1 MVFVKPPERK
11 HFKRKAPCHY
21 LGTSYTFFRAERMRA
36 SQGHESM
43 ATETTTAPT
52 FTDQMD
58 PATDKRLFLLDAYAL
73 IYRAYFSFIRA
84 PRVNSKG
91 FNTSAAFGFT
101 LTLLDLIKREKPTH
115 IAVVFDTAAPTE
127 RHEVLLD
134 YKANREEMPDDIRSN
149 LSYIRRIIEAMNI
162 PILESDGYEADDVI
176 GTLAKKAEIE
186 GYTTFMVTPDKDFG
200 QLVTDKIIM
209 YKPGRGGDPPEKLGP
224 KEICARWGLETTDQ
238 VKDILGL
245 MGDAVDN
252 IPGIPGIG
260 EKTAMKLVQQFG
272 SLEGV
277 LANVDKLKGK
287 QKENVIAFAEQG
299 RMSKMLATIL
309 IDAPV
314 ELDHTALH
322 LDPPDKDKV
331 LEVFSELEFKNL
343 TGRVLSGDTNGV
355 ADVKTWSG
363 VKKGARVATGQVDL
377 FGSSFDV
384 DGNLVP
390 EYSGNKEFANIDTVP
405 HIYYLVEGSESMYML
420 AAQLKK
426 QPRFC
431 FDTETTG
438 TEERTAEL
446 VGLSFSWKAHEGH
459 YVPVP
464 ADRTEAQRIADIF
477 KPLLENETIEKVAQ
491 NAKYDIRV
499 LAKYGVQ
506 VKGPLFDTMVAH
518 YLLKPDQQKH
528 GMDYLSESYLSYR
541 PVSIETLIGPKV
553 RGKTQKSMRDA
564 DMNALKEYAAEDAD
578 ITWQLA
584 EKFAPMLEQD
594 EVTSLF
600 NEVEMPLVSVLAA
613 METEGIRIDLP
624 GLEQFSEELGADILT
639 LQEKI
644 HAACGVN
651 FNIDSPK
658 QLGDVLFETLKLGG
672 DKVKKTAKTGQ
683 YQTSEDILQELSN
696 AHPSVPLI
704 LDYRSLRK
712 LKGTYVDTLPE
723 AADPVTHRV
732 HTSYLQTVAATGRLA
747 SNDPNLQN
755 IPIRTEKGR
764 EIRKA
769 FVPRD
774 ENFQL
779 LSADYSQIEL
789 RIIAHMSGDANMQA
803 AFRAGLDIHAA
814 TAAKVFNVDIAE
826 VTREQ
831 RSKAKAVNF
840 GIAYGQGAFGL
851 AQNLGI
857 PRAEAKAIID
867 DYFAQFPGVRGYM
880 DEMIGFCRTNGYVK
894 TLMGRR
900 RYLPD
905 ITSGNNTV
913 RAQAERIAINAPM
926 QGSAADIIKVAM
938 IDIHSRMRDQGM
950 KSKLLLQ
957 VHDELVLDAHNDEA
971 EALKAMVKERM
982 ESAYALDVPLVVDIS
997 LGKNWLEA
1005 H

>member
-1 MVFVKPPERK
+1 
-11 HFKRKAPCHY
+11 
-21 LGTSYTFFRAERMRA
+21 
-36 SQGHESM
+36 M
-43 ATETTTAPT
+43 A
-52 FTDQMD
+52 DQVPNGD
-58 PATDKRLFLLDAYAL
+58 DKRLFLLDAYAL

-101 LTLLDLIKREKPTH
+101 TTLLDLIKRERPTH

-127 RHEVLLD
+127 RHETLLD
-134 YKANREEMPDDIRSN
+134 YKANREEMPEEIRSN
-149 LSYIRRIIEAMNI
+149 IPYIRRIIEALRI

-176 GTLAKKAEIE
+176 GTLAKKAEAE
-186 GYTTFMVTPDKDFG
+186 GYTTYMVTPDKDFG
-200 QLVTDKIIM
+200 QLVSDRIIM

-224 KEICARWGLETTDQ
+224 KEICERWGGLKTPEQ

-277 LANVDKLKGK
+277 LENADQLKGK

-299 RMSKMLATIL
+299 RMSKLLATINV
-309 IDAPV
+309 DAPV
-314 ELDHTALH
+314 ELDHDALQ

-331 LEVFSELEFKNL
+331 LEVFSELEFRTLAN
-343 TGRVLSGDTNGV
+343 RVLGGDANGNG
-355 ADVKTWSG
+355 AEVKEA
-363 VKKGARVATGQVDL
+363 KGARKPAPNGQVDL
-377 FGSSFDV
+377 FGTSV
-384 DGNLVP
+384 DEEGNTQV
-390 EYSGNKEFANIDTVP
+390 KELATIDTVP
-405 HIYYLVEGSESMYML
+405 HRYFLAEGNESLYML

-438 TEERTAEL
+438 TDERTAEL
-446 VGLSFSWKAHEGH
+446 VGLAFSWKPHEGH

-464 ADRTEAQRIADIF
+464 EDPKEAQRIVDIF
-477 KPLLENETIEKVAQ
+477 KPVLENEHIGKVAQ

-499 LAKYGVQ
+499 LARYGVE

-518 YLLKPDQQKH
+518 YLLKPDQNKH
-528 GMDYLSESYLSYR
+528 GMDDMAEAYLGYR
-541 PVSIETLIGPKV
+541 PVSITALIGEKG
-553 RGKTQKSMRDA
+553 RGKSQKSMREVEVEQV
-564 DMNALKEYAAEDAD
+564 KEYAAEDAD
-578 ITWQLA
+578 ITWQLHQRF
-584 EKFAPMLEQD
+584 EPLLEQD
-594 EVTSLF
+594 EVTALF
-600 NEVEMPLVSVLAA
+600 NEVEMPLVHVLAD
-613 METEGIRIDLP
+613 METEGIRIDIPALKA
-624 GLEQFSEELGADILT
+624 FSEELGTELIR
-639 LQEKI
+639 LQEAI
-644 HAACGVN
+644 HTASGVP

-672 DKVKKTAKTGQ
+672 DSVKKTAKTGQ
-683 YQTSEDILQELSN
+683 YQTSEDILQGLSN
-696 AHPSVPLI
+696 AHPVVPLI

-769 FVPRD
+769 FVPRS
-774 ENFQL
+774 EAYQL

-789 RIIAHMSGDANMQA
+789 RIIAHMSGDRNMQE
-803 AFRAGLDIHAA
+803 AFRHGLDIHAA
-814 TAAKVFNVDIAE
+814 TAAKVFNVDIAA

-857 PRAEAKAIID
+857 PRAEAKQIID
-867 DYFAQFPGVRGYM
+867 DYFAQFPGVRNYM
-880 DEMIGFCRTNGYVK
+880 DEMIGFCRAHGYIK

-905 ITSGNNTV
+905 ITSANNTV

-938 IDIHSRMRDQGM
+938 VAIHRDIKQRRMR
-950 KSKLLLQ
+950 SRLLLQ
-957 VHDELVLDAHNDEA
+957 VHDELVFDAHLDEA
-971 EALKAMVKERM
+971 VELKALVRERM
-982 ESAYALDVPLVVDIS
+982 EGAMALDVPLVVDMGM
-997 LGKNWLEA
+997 GKNWLEA

>member
-1 MVFVKPPERK
+1 MSERTTK
-11 HFKRKAPCHY
+11 V
-21 LGTSYTFFRAERMRA
+21 LERVNKDDGDDR
-36 SQGHESM
+36 
-43 ATETTTAPT
+43 
-52 FTDQMD
+52 
-58 PATDKRLFLLDAYAL
+58 RLFLLDAFAL

-84 PRVNSKG
+84 PRINSKG

-101 LTLLDLIKREKPTH
+101 TTLLDLIKRERPTH

-127 RHEVLLD
+127 RHETLLE

-149 LSYIRRIIEAMNI
+149 VPYIRRIIAALNI

-176 GTLAKKAEIE
+176 GTLAKKAEAE
-186 GYTTFMVTPDKDFG
+186 GFTTFMVTPDKDFG
-200 QLVTDKIIM
+200 QLVTDRIIM

-224 KEICARWGLETTDQ
+224 AEVCARWGLERTEQ

-260 EKTAMKLVQQFG
+260 EKTAIKLVHQFG

-277 LANVDKLKGK
+277 LENVEQLKGK
-287 QKENVIAFAEQG
+287 QKENVIQFAEQG
-299 RMSKMLATIL
+299 RLSKQLATINVE
-309 IDAPV
+309 APV
-314 ELDHTALH
+314 ELDHDGLH

-331 LEVFSELEFKNL
+331 LEVFSELEFKTL
-343 TGRVLSGDTNGV
+343 AARVFNGDPNG
-355 ADVKTWSG
+355 AREATA
-363 VKKGARVATGQVDL
+363 KGAGEVAGQVDL
-377 FGSSFDV
+377 FGTTV
-384 DGNLVP
+384 DG
-390 EYSGNKEFANIDTVP
+390 EGNVEMKEFATIGSVKHRYLLEDTD
-405 HIYYLVEGSESMYML
+405 EKMYML

-426 QPRFC
+426 QERFA

-438 TEERTAEL
+438 TDERTAEL
-446 VGLSFSWKAHEGH
+446 VGLSFCFKPHEGY

-464 ADRTEAQRIADIF
+464 ADHEGTQRVVDIF
-477 KPLLENETIEKVAQ
+477 KPVLENEGIGKVAQ

-499 LAKYGVQ
+499 LKNYGVE
-506 VKGPLFDTMVAH
+506 VKGPLFDTMIAH
-518 YLLKPDQQKH
+518 FLLKPDQQKH
-528 GMDYLSESYLSYR
+528 GMDFLAETYLEYR
-541 PVSIETLIGPKV
+541 PVSIETLIGEKG
-553 RGKTQKSMRDA
+553 RGKVQKSMREVPVA
-564 DMNALKEYAAEDAD
+564 QVKEYAAEDAD

-584 EKFAPMLEQD
+584 GKFEPLLDRD
-594 EVTSLF
+594 EVTDLF
-600 NEVEMPLVSVLAA
+600 NKVEMPLVQVLAD
-613 METEGIRIDLP
+613 METEGIRIDIPALR
-624 GLEQFSEELGADILT
+624 QFSEELGAALLR
-639 LQEKI
+639 LQEEI
-644 HAACGVN
+644 HKASGAT

-683 YQTSEDILQELSN
+683 YRTSEDILQGLSG
-696 AHPSVPLI
+696 AHPVIPLI

-774 ENFQL
+774 AHYRL

-789 RIIAHMSGDANMQA
+789 RIIAHMSGDKNMQE
-803 AFRAGLDIHAA
+803 AFRKGLDIHAA
-814 TAAKVFNVDIAE
+814 TAARVFNVDIAE
-826 VTREQ
+826 VSREQ
-831 RSKAKAVNF
+831 RSRSKAVNF

-851 AQNLGI
+851 SQTLGI
-857 PRAEAKAIID
+857 PRAEAKQIID
-867 DYFAQFPGVRGYM
+867 DYFTQFPGVREYM
-880 DEMIGFCRTNGYVK
+880 EKTIAFCREHGYIR

-905 ITSGNNTV
+905 ITSANNTV

-926 QGSAADIIKVAM
+926 QGTAADIIKVAM
-938 IDIHSRMRDQGM
+938 VDIHRDIKVGGLRSR
-950 KSKLLLQ
+950 LLLQ
-957 VHDELVLDAHNDEA
+957 VHDELVFDAHEEEL
-971 EALKAMVKERM
+971 EALKAVVKGRM
-982 ESAYALDVPLVVDIS
+982 EHALSLDVPLVVDMGV
-997 LGKNWLEA
+997 GKNWLEA

>member
-1 MVFVKPPERK
+1 M
-11 HFKRKAPCHY
+11 
-21 LGTSYTFFRAERMRA
+21 AE
-36 SQGHESM
+36 QE
-43 ATETTTAPT
+43 
-52 FTDQMD
+52 
-58 PATDKRLFLLDAYAL
+58 DKRLFLLDAYAL
-73 IYRAYFSFIRA
+73 IYRAYFSFIRT

-101 LTLLDLIKREKPTH
+101 TTLLDLIKREKPTH

-127 RHEVLLD
+127 RHISHVE

-149 LSYIRRIIEAMNI
+149 VPYIRRIIEAMNI
-162 PILESDGYEADDVI
+162 PVLESDGYEADDVI
-176 GTLAKKAEIE
+176 GTLAKKAEAE
-186 GYTTFMVTPDKDFG
+186 GYTTYMVTPDKDFG
-200 QLVTDKIIM
+200 QLVTDRIIM

-224 KEICARWGLETTDQ
+224 KEICERWGLQTTDQ

-277 LANVDKLKGK
+277 IENADKLKGK
-287 QKENVIAFAEQG
+287 QQENIIAFAEQG
-299 RMSKMLATIL
+299 RMSKQLATI
-309 IDAPV
+309 IVDAPV
-314 ELDHTALH
+314 ELDHDALH

-331 LEVFSELEFKNL
+331 LEVFSELEFKTL
-343 TGRVLSGDTNGV
+343 ATRVLGGGTNGATAASDTNG
-355 ADVKTWSG
+355 
-363 VKKGARVATGQVDL
+363 KKAPSRAATGQVDL
-377 FGSSFDV
+377 FGTGV
-384 DGNLVP
+384 DAEGNT
-390 EYSGNKEFANIDTVP
+390 EMKEMATIDTVK
-405 HIYYLVEGSESMYML
+405 HRYLLEDTNEKMYML

-438 TEERTAEL
+438 TDERTAEL
-446 VGLSFSWKAHEGH
+446 VGLAFSWKANAGY

-464 ADRTEAQRIADIF
+464 ADRAEAQRIVDIF
-477 KPLLENETIEKVAQ
+477 KPMLENEAIGKVAQ
-491 NAKYDIRV
+491 NAKYDVRV
-499 LAKYGVQ
+499 LAKYGVE
-506 VKGPLFDTMVAH
+506 VKGALFDTMVAH
-518 YLLKPDQQKH
+518 FLLKPDLQKH
-528 GMDYLSESYLSYR
+528 GMDFLSETYLGYR
-541 PVSIETLIGPKV
+541 PVSIETLIGPKE

-564 DMNALKEYAAEDAD
+564 DIEAVKEYSAEDAD

-584 EKFAPMLEQD
+584 QKFEPLLKED
-594 EVTSLF
+594 EVDKLF
-600 NEVEMPLVSVLAA
+600 SEVEMPLVHVLAD
-613 METEGIRIDLP
+613 METEGIRIDIPALK
-624 GLEQFSEELGADILT
+624 QFSEELGTDLIR
-639 LQEKI
+639 LQDEI
-644 HAACGVN
+644 HKACGVP

-658 QLGDVLFETLKLGG
+658 QLGDVLFETLKLGEG
-672 DKVKKTAKTGQ
+672 KVKKTAKTGQ

-696 AHPSVPLI
+696 SHPAIPLI

-774 ENFQL
+774 GNHQL

-789 RIIAHMSGDANMQA
+789 RIIAHMSGDKNMQE
-803 AFRAGLDIHAA
+803 AFRQGLDIHAA
-814 TAAKVFNVDIAE
+814 TAAKVFNVDIAA
-826 VTREQ
+826 VTRDQ
-831 RSKAKAVNF
+831 RSRAKAVNF

-851 AQNLGI
+851 AQGLGI
-857 PRAEAKAIID
+857 PRAEAKQIID
-867 DYFAQFPGVRGYM
+867 DYFAQFPGVRNYM
-880 DEMIGFCRTNGYVK
+880 DEMIGFCRANGYIK

-905 ITSGNNTV
+905 ITSPNNTV
-913 RAQAERIAINAPM
+913 RAHAERIAINAPM
-926 QGSAADIIKVAM
+926 QGTAADIIKVAM
-938 IDIHSRMRDQGM
+938 VDIHRDLKKQRM
-950 KSKLLLQ
+950 KSRLLLQ
-957 VHDELVLDAHNDEA
+957 VHDELVFDAHNDEA
-971 EALKAMVKERM
+971 AELKALVKQRM
-982 ESAYALDVPLVVDIS
+982 EGAIQLDAPLVVDMGM
-997 LGKNWLEA
+997 GKNWLEA

>member
-1 MVFVKPPERK
+1 MSDATPSAPP
-11 HFKRKAPCHY
+11 
-21 LGTSYTFFRAERMRA
+21 S
-36 SQGHESM
+36 
-43 ATETTTAPT
+43 TEA
-52 FTDQMD
+52 
-58 PATDKRLFLLDAYAL
+58 DKRLFLLDAFAL

-101 LTLLDLIKREKPTH
+101 TTLLDLIKREQPTH
-115 IAVVFDTAAPTE
+115 LAVVFDTSAPTD
-127 RHEVLLD
+127 RHLEHTE

-149 LSYIRRIIEAMNI
+149 VPYIRRIIEALNI
-162 PILESDGYEADDVI
+162 PVLESDGYEADDVI
-176 GTLAKKAEIE
+176 GTLAKKAEAE
-186 GYTTFMVTPDKDFG
+186 GYTTYMVTPDKDFG
-200 QLVTDKIIM
+200 QLVTDRIIM

-224 KEICARWGLETTDQ
+224 REVCERWGLQRTDQ
-238 VKDILGL
+238 VRDILGL

-277 LANVDKLKGK
+277 IENADKLKGK
-287 QKENVIAFAEQG
+287 QQENVIAFAEQG
-299 RMSKMLATIL
+299 RLSKKLATIL

-314 ELDHTALH
+314 ALDHDALR
-322 LDPPDKDKV
+322 LEAPDKDKV
-331 LEVFSELEFKNL
+331 LEVFSELEFRTL
-343 TGRVLSGDTNGV
+343 AARVLAP
-355 ADVKTWSG
+355 ADPGGADAGRSTAPR
-363 VKKGARVATGQVDL
+363 KGRPAAAQQDL
-377 FGSSFDV
+377 FGTEV
-384 DGNLVP
+384 DAAGNVQV
-390 EYSGNKEFANIDTVP
+390 KEFATIDTVG
-405 HIYYLVEGSESMYML
+405 HRYLLEDTDEKMYML
-420 AAQLKK
+420 AAQLRK

-438 TEERTAEL
+438 TDERTAEL
-446 VGLSFSWKAHEGH
+446 VGLAFSFKAHEGY

-464 ADRTEAQRIADIF
+464 ADPDEARRIVGIF
-477 KPLLENETIEKVAQ
+477 KPVLENEAIGKVAQ

-499 LAKYGVQ
+499 LARYGVE
-506 VKGPLFDTMVAH
+506 VRGPLFDTMVAH
-518 YLLKPDQQKH
+518 FLLKPDQQKH
-528 GMDYLSESYLSYR
+528 GMDFLSETYLGYR
-541 PVSIETLIGPKV
+541 PVSITTLIGEKG
-553 RGKTQKSMRDA
+553 RGKVQRSMRDVDIQA
-564 DMNALKEYAAEDAD
+564 VKEYSAEDAD
-578 ITWQLA
+578 VTWQLA
-584 EKFAPMLEQD
+584 QRFEPLLKAD
-594 EVTSLF
+594 AVDGLF
-600 NEVEMPLVSVLAA
+600 NDVEMPLVHVLAD
-613 METEGIRIDLP
+613 MESEGIRIDIPALR
-624 GLEQFSEELGADILT
+624 QFSAELGADLVR
-639 LQEKI
+639 LQDEI
-644 HAACGVN
+644 HRACGLN

-683 YQTSEDILQELSN
+683 YQTSEDILQELSG
-696 AHPSVPLI
+696 AHPAVPLI

-774 ENFQL
+774 ADHLL

-789 RIIAHMSGDANMQA
+789 RIIAHMSGDRNMQE
-803 AFRAGLDIHAA
+803 AFRQGLDIHAA
-814 TAAKVFNVDIAE
+814 TAAKVFNVDIAA

-831 RSKAKAVNF
+831 RGRAKAVNF

-857 PRAEAKAIID
+857 PRTEARAIID
-867 DYFAQFPGVRGYM
+867 DYFAQFPGVRNYM
-880 DEMIGFCRTNGYVK
+880 DEMIGFCRTHGYIK

-905 ITSGNNTV
+905 ITSANNTV

-938 IDIHSRMRDQGM
+938 VAIHRGIKQQGLRSR
-950 KSKLLLQ
+950 LLLQ
-957 VHDELVLDAHNDEA
+957 VHDELVLDVHRSEMETVRTLVRACMEG
-971 EALKAMVKERM
+971 AM
-982 ESAYALDVPLVVDIS
+982 ALDVPLVVDMGV
-997 LGKNWLEA
+997 GKNWLEA

>member
-1 MVFVKPPERK
+1 MSDVTGLP
-11 HFKRKAPCHY
+11 
-21 LGTSYTFFRAERMRA
+21 
-36 SQGHESM
+36 
-43 ATETTTAPT
+43 ATEPITAP
-52 FTDQMD
+52 
-58 PATDKRLFLLDAYAL
+58 PANGDDRRLFLLDAYAL

-101 LTLLDLIKREKPTH
+101 ITLLDLIKREKPTH
-115 IAVVFDTAAPTE
+115 LAVVFDTAAPTD
-127 RHEVLLD
+127 RHISHTD

-149 LSYIRRIIEAMNI
+149 VPYIRRIIEAMNI
-162 PILESDGYEADDVI
+162 PVLESDGYEADDVI
-176 GTLAKKAEIE
+176 GTLAKKAEAE
-186 GYTTFMVTPDKDFG
+186 GYITYMVTPDKDFG
-200 QLVTDKIIM
+200 QLVTDRIIM

-277 LANVDKLKGK
+277 IANADKLKGK
-287 QKENVIAFAEQG
+287 QQENVIAFAQQG
-299 RMSKMLATIL
+299 IKSKQLATII

-314 ELDHTALH
+314 ELDHDALL
-322 LDPPDKDKV
+322 LDPPDKEKV

-343 TGRVLSGDTNGV
+343 TNRMLGGETSGAPAAENNGAKKSATRVVS
-355 ADVKTWSG
+355 S
-363 VKKGARVATGQVDL
+363 GQVDL
-377 FGSSFDV
+377 FGTSV
-384 DGNLVP
+384 DAEGNMEL
-390 EYSGNKEFANIDTVP
+390 KELANIDTVP
-405 HIYYLVEGSESMYML
+405 HRYVLVEGNESLYML

-446 VGLSFSWKAHEGH
+446 VGLAFGWKAYEGH

-464 ADRTEAQRIADIF
+464 ADRAEAQRIVDIF
-477 KPLLENETIEKVAQ
+477 KPLLENEAIGKVAQ

-499 LAKYGVQ
+499 LAKYGVE

-528 GMDYLSESYLSYR
+528 GMDYLSGVYLGYR
-541 PVSIETLIGPKV
+541 PVSIESLIGPKE

-564 DMNALKEYAAEDAD
+564 DLNAVKEYSAEDAD
-578 ITWQLA
+578 ITWQLS
-584 EKFAPMLEQD
+584 EKFAPLLEAD
-594 EVTSLF
+594 EVTTLF
-600 NEVEMPLVSVLAA
+600 NDVEMPLVHVLAD
-613 METEGIRIDLP
+613 METEGIRIDIPALK
-624 GLEQFSEELGADILT
+624 QFSEELGADLLR
-639 LQEKI
+639 LQDEI
-644 HAACGVN
+644 HAACGVP

-672 DKVKKTAKTGQ
+672 EKVKKTAKTGQ
-683 YQTSEDILQELSN
+683 YQTSEDILQEISN
-696 AHPSVPLI
+696 AHPAVPLI

-723 AADPVTHRV
+723 VADPVTHRV

-774 ENFQL
+774 ADHRL

-789 RIIAHMSGDANMQA
+789 RIIAHMSGDQNMQE
-803 AFRAGLDIHAA
+803 AFRHGLDIHAA
-814 TAAKVFNVDIAE
+814 TAAKVFNVDIAA
-826 VTREQ
+826 VTRDQ
-831 RSKAKAVNF
+831 RSRAKAVNF
-840 GIAYGQGAFGL
+840 GIAYGQGAYGL
-851 AQNLGI
+851 SQGLGI
-857 PRAEAKAIID
+857 PRAEAKQIID
-867 DYFAQFPGVRGYM
+867 DYFAQFPGVRSYM
-880 DEMIGFCRTNGYVK
+880 DEMIGFCRTNGYIR
-894 TLMGRR
+894 TLLGRR

-905 ITSGNNTV
+905 ITSANNTV

-926 QGSAADIIKVAM
+926 QGTAADIIKVAM
-938 IDIHSRMRDQGM
+938 VNIQRELKQRRM

-957 VHDELVLDAHNDEA
+957 VHDELVFDAHGSETDD
-971 EALKAMVKERM
+971 LKALVKDRM
-982 ESAYALDVPLVVDIS
+982 EGAFPLAVPLVVDIGM
-997 LGKNWLEA
+997 GKNWLEA

>member
-1 MVFVKPPERK
+1 MPSPE
-11 HFKRKAPCHY
+11 P
-21 LGTSYTFFRAERMRA
+21 
-36 SQGHESM
+36 
-43 ATETTTAPT
+43 TADPT
-52 FTDQMD
+52 IDQS
-58 PATDKRLFLLDAYAL
+58 ADKRLFLLDAYAL

-101 LTLLDLIKREKPTH
+101 TTLLDLIKREQPTH

-127 RHEVLLD
+127 RHETLLD

-149 LSYIRRIIEAMNI
+149 VPYIRRIIEALRI
-162 PILESDGYEADDVI
+162 PVLESDGYEADDVI
-176 GTLAKKAEIE
+176 GTLAKKAEAE
-186 GYTTFMVTPDKDFG
+186 GYTTYMVTPDKDFG
-200 QLVTDKIIM
+200 QLVTDRIIM
-209 YKPGRGGDPPEKLGP
+209 YKPSRGGDPPEKLGP
-224 KEICARWGLETTDQ
+224 KEICERWGLERTDQ

-277 LANVDKLKGK
+277 IENADKLKGK
-287 QKENVIAFAEQG
+287 QQENVIAFAEQG
-299 RMSKMLATIL
+299 RMSKALATINVN
-309 IDAPV
+309 APV
-314 ELDHTALH
+314 ELDHDALH

-331 LEVFSELEFKNL
+331 LEVFSELEFKAL
-343 TGRVLSGDTNGV
+343 TNRVLGGDVNGS
-355 ADVKTWSG
+355 AAAED
-363 VKKGARVATGQVDL
+363 KGRRTAAPRTSTAQVDL
-377 FGSSFDV
+377 FSTSV
-384 DGNLVP
+384 DAEGQL
-390 EYSGNKEFANIDTVP
+390 EIKEFATIDTVK
-405 HIYYLVEGSESMYML
+405 HRYLLEDTTEKMYML

-438 TEERTAEL
+438 TNERTAEL
-446 VGLSFSWKAHEGH
+446 VGLAFSWKAHEGY

-464 ADRTEAQRIADIF
+464 ADGAEAQRVVDIF
-477 KPLLENETIEKVAQ
+477 KPVLENEAIGKVAQ

-499 LAKYGVQ
+499 LARYGVE
-506 VKGPLFDTMVAH
+506 VKGALFDTMVAH
-518 YLLKPDQQKH
+518 YLLKPDQVKH
-528 GMDYLSESYLSYR
+528 GMDYLSEAYLGYR
-541 PVSIETLIGPKV
+541 PVGIETLIGEKG
-553 RGKTQKSMRDA
+553 RGKVQMSMRDA
-564 DMNALKEYAAEDAD
+564 DLEAVKEYSAEDAD

-584 EKFAPMLEQD
+584 EKFEPLLLED

-600 NEVEMPLVSVLAA
+600 NEVEMPLVHVLAD
-613 METEGIRIDLP
+613 METEGIRIDIPALK
-624 GLEQFSEELGADILT
+624 QFSEELAGDLLR
-639 LQEKI
+639 LQEEI
-644 HAACGVN
+644 HKACGVH

-658 QLGDVLFETLKLGG
+658 QLGDVLFDTLKIGG

-696 AHPSVPLI
+696 AHPAVPLI

-774 ENFQL
+774 ERFQL

-789 RIIAHMSGDANMQA
+789 RIIAHMSGDTNMQE
-803 AFRAGLDIHAA
+803 AFRHGLDIHAA
-814 TAAKVFNVDIAE
+814 TAAKVFNVDIGA
-826 VTREQ
+826 VTRDQ

-851 AQNLGI
+851 SQNLGI
-857 PRAEAKAIID
+857 PRAEAKQIID
-867 DYFAQFPGVRGYM
+867 DYFAQFPGVRNYM
-880 DEMIGFCRTNGYVK
+880 DEMIGYCRTHGYIK
-894 TLMGRR
+894 TMMGRR

-905 ITSGNNTV
+905 ITSANNTV

-926 QGSAADIIKVAM
+926 QGTAADIIKVAM
-938 IDIHSRMRDQGM
+938 VKIHREIRQQGLRSR
-950 KSKLLLQ
+950 LLLQ
-957 VHDELVLDAHNDEA
+957 VHDELVFDAHNEEVD
-971 EALKAMVKERM
+971 ALKALVRDRM
-982 ESAYALDVPLVVDIS
+982 QGALELAVPLVVDIGV
-997 LGKNWLEA
+997 GKNWLDA

>member
-1 MVFVKPPERK
+1 MPE
-11 HFKRKAPCHY
+11 P
-21 LGTSYTFFRAERMRA
+21 AE
-36 SQGHESM
+36 
-43 ATETTTAPT
+43 
-52 FTDQMD
+52 
-58 PATDKRLFLLDAYAL
+58 DKRLFLLDAFAL
-73 IYRAYFSFIRA
+73 IYRAYFSFIRT

-101 LTLLDLIKREKPTH
+101 TTLLDLIKREKPTH
-115 IAVVFDTAAPTE
+115 IAVVFDTSAPTE
-127 RHEVLLD
+127 RHETLLD

-149 LSYIRRIIEAMNI
+149 LSYIRRIIEALNI

-176 GTLAKKAEIE
+176 GTLAKKAEQE

-277 LANVDKLKGK
+277 IANVDKLKGK
-287 QKENVIAFAEQG
+287 QQENVIAFAEQG
-299 RMSKMLATIL
+299 RMSKKLATII

-314 ELDHTALH
+314 ELDHDALH
-322 LDPPDKDKV
+322 LDPPDAAKV

-343 TGRVLSGDTNGV
+343 TARVLGGEAVPATATEGGG
-355 ADVKTWSG
+355 A
-363 VKKGARVATGQVDL
+363 KKSPARAATGQVDL
-377 FGSSFDV
+377 FGTSV
-384 DGNLVP
+384 DAEGNVEL
-390 EYSGNKEFANIDTVP
+390 KEFASIDTVP
-405 HIYYLVEGSESMYML
+405 HRYFLVEGNESMYML

-446 VGLSFSWKAHEGH
+446 VGLAFSWEAHKGH
-459 YVPVP
+459 YLPVP
-464 ADRTEAQRIADIF
+464 ADRAEAQRIVDIF
-477 KPLLENETIEKVAQ
+477 KPLLENEAIGKVAQ

-499 LAKYGVQ
+499 LANYGVE
-506 VKGPLFDTMVAH
+506 VKGRLFDTMIAH

-528 GMDYLSESYLSYR
+528 GMDYLSEVYLGYR
-541 PVSIETLIGPKV
+541 PVSIETLIGPKE

-564 DMNALKEYAAEDAD
+564 DVNAVKEYSAEDAD

-584 EKFAPMLEQD
+584 EKFEPMLEQD

-600 NEVEMPLVSVLAA
+600 NDVEMPLVSVLAD
-613 METEGIRIDLP
+613 METEGIRIDIAALK
-624 GLEQFSEELGADILT
+624 QFSEELGTDILA

-644 HAACGVN
+644 HAACGVP

-658 QLGDVLFETLKLGG
+658 QLGDVLFETLKIGG

-683 YQTSEDILQELSN
+683 YQTSEDILQELST

-774 ENFQL
+774 SNYQL

-789 RIIAHMSGDANMQA
+789 RVIAHMSGDHNMQE
-803 AFRAGLDIHAA
+803 AFRNGLDIHAA
-814 TAAKVFNVDIAE
+814 TAAKVFNVDIAA
-826 VTREQ
+826 VTRDQ

-880 DEMIGFCRTNGYVK
+880 DEMIGYCRTNGYIK

-905 ITSGNNTV
+905 ITSPNNTV

-926 QGSAADIIKVAM
+926 QGTAADIIKVAM
-938 IDIHSRMRDQGM
+938 VRIHQAMRKARM

-957 VHDELVLDAHNDEA
+957 VHDELVFDAHNDEA
-971 EALKAMVKERM
+971 VELKAMVKELM
-982 ESAYALDVPLVVDIS
+982 EGAMMLQVPLVVDIH

>member
-1 MVFVKPPERK
+1 M
-11 HFKRKAPCHY
+11 
-21 LGTSYTFFRAERMRA
+21 
-36 SQGHESM
+36 SQ
-43 ATETTTAPT
+43 
-52 FTDQMD
+52 DQD
-58 PATDKRLFLLDAYAL
+58 QDKRLFLLDAFAL

-101 LTLLDLIKREKPTH
+101 TTLLDLIKREKPTH

-127 RHEVLLD
+127 RHETLLD
-134 YKANREEMPDDIRSN
+134 YKANREEMPDDIRTN
-149 LSYIRRIIEAMNI
+149 LPYIRRIIESMNI

-176 GTLAKKAEIE
+176 GTLAKKAEAE

-224 KEICARWGLETTDQ
+224 AEICARWGLQTTDQ

-277 LANVDKLKGK
+277 IDNADKLKGK
-287 QKENVIAFAEQG
+287 QQENVIAFAEQG
-299 RMSKMLATIL
+299 RMSKMLATIN
-309 IDAPV
+309 INAPV
-314 ELDHTALH
+314 ELDHDALH

-331 LEVFSELEFKNL
+331 LEVFSELEFRNL
-343 TGRVLSGDTNGV
+343 TGRVLGGDVNGNTE
-355 ADVKTWSG
+355 AQPE
-363 VKKGARVATGQVDL
+363 KKGKSQPASAQVDL
-377 FGSSFDV
+377 FGSSV
-384 DGNLVP
+384 NEDGTVELS
-390 EYSGNKEFANIDTVP
+390 EMSTIDTVD
-405 HIYYLVEGSESMYML
+405 HRYFLADSNEAMYML

-438 TEERTAEL
+438 TDERTAEL
-446 VGLSFSWKAHEGH
+446 VGLAFSWKAHEGH

-464 ADRTEAQRIADIF
+464 ADRTEAQRIVDIF
-477 KPLLENETIEKVAQ
+477 RPILENESIGKVAQ
-491 NAKYDIRV
+491 NAKYDIRI
-499 LAKYGVQ
+499 LANYGVE
-506 VKGPLFDTMVAH
+506 VKGQLFDTMVAH
-518 YLLKPDQQKH
+518 YLLKPDQRH
-528 GMDYLSESYLSYR
+528 GMDYLSETYLGYR
-541 PVSIETLIGPKV
+541 PVSIETLIGPK
-553 RGKTQKSMRDA
+553 GKTQKSMRDA
-564 DMNALKEYAAEDAD
+564 DVNAVKEYSAEDAD
-578 ITWQLA
+578 VTWQLH
-584 EKFAPMLEQD
+584 EKFQPLLEEDGITQ
-594 EVTSLF
+594 LF
-600 NEVEMPLVSVLAA
+600 NDVEMPLVSVLAD
-613 METEGIRIDLP
+613 METEGIRIDIPALNA
-624 GLEQFSEELGADILT
+624 FSEELGVDILR
-639 LQEKI
+639 LQEEI
-644 HAACGVN
+644 HKACGVT

-672 DKVKKTAKTGQ
+672 DKIKKTKTGQ
-683 YQTSEDILQELSN
+683 YQTSEDILQEMSN
-696 AHPSVPLI
+696 AHPVIPLM

-723 AADPVTHRV
+723 AADTVTGRV
-732 HTSYLQTVAATGRLA
+732 HTNYLQTVAATGRLA

-774 ENFQL
+774 ENYQL

-789 RIIAHMSGDANMQA
+789 RIIAHMSGDKNMQE
-803 AFRAGLDIHAA
+803 AFRQGLDIHAA
-814 TAAKVFNVDIAE
+814 TAAKVFNVDIAT

-831 RSKAKAVNF
+831 RSRAKAVNF

-851 AQNLGI
+851 SQNLGI

-867 DYFAQFPGVRGYM
+867 DYFAQFPGVRSYM
-880 DEMIGFCRTNGYVK
+880 DEMIGFCRANGYIK

-926 QGSAADIIKVAM
+926 QGTAADIIKVAM
-938 IDIHSRMRDQGM
+938 VRIHDELKRKRMR
-950 KSKLLLQ
+950 SKLLLQ
-957 VHDELVLDAHNDEA
+957 VHDELVFDAHNDEA
-971 EALKAMVKERM
+971 DEL
-982 ESAYALDVPLVVDIS
+982 LPLVKDLMEGAMQLDAPLLVDIH

>member
-1 MVFVKPPERK
+1 M
-11 HFKRKAPCHY
+11 
-21 LGTSYTFFRAERMRA
+21 
-36 SQGHESM
+36 SQ
-43 ATETTTAPT
+43 
-52 FTDQMD
+52 DQ
-58 PATDKRLFLLDAYAL
+58 DKRLFLLDAFAL

-101 LTLLDLIKREKPTH
+101 TTLLDLIKREKPTH

-127 RHEVLLD
+127 RHETLLD
-134 YKANREEMPDDIRSN
+134 YKANREEMPDDIRTN
-149 LSYIRRIIEAMNI
+149 LPYIRRIIESMNI

-176 GTLAKKAEIE
+176 GTLAKKAEAE

-224 KEICARWGLETTDQ
+224 AEICARWGLQTTDQ

-277 LANVDKLKGK
+277 IDNADKLKGK
-287 QKENVIAFAEQG
+287 QQENVIAFAEQG
-299 RMSKMLATIL
+299 RMSKMLATIN
-309 IDAPV
+309 INAPV
-314 ELDHTALH
+314 ELDHDALH

-331 LEVFSELEFKNL
+331 LEVFSELEFRNL
-343 TGRVLSGDTNGV
+343 TGRVLGGDVNGNTE
-355 ADVKTWSG
+355 AQPE
-363 VKKGARVATGQVDL
+363 KKGKSQPASAQVDL
-377 FGSSFDV
+377 FGSSV
-384 DGNLVP
+384 NEDGTVELS
-390 EYSGNKEFANIDTVP
+390 EMSTIDTVD
-405 HIYYLVEGSESMYML
+405 HRYFLADSNEAMYML

-438 TEERTAEL
+438 TDERTAEL
-446 VGLSFSWKAHEGH
+446 VGLAFSWKGHEGH

-464 ADRTEAQRIADIF
+464 ADRAEAQRIVDIF
-477 KPLLENETIEKVAQ
+477 RPILENESIGKVAQ
-491 NAKYDIRV
+491 NAKYDIRI
-499 LAKYGVQ
+499 LANYGVE
-506 VKGPLFDTMVAH
+506 VKGQIFDTMVAH
-518 YLLKPDQQKH
+518 YLLKPDQRH
-528 GMDYLSESYLSYR
+528 GMDYLSETYLGYR
-541 PVSIETLIGPKV
+541 PVSIETLIGPK
-553 RGKTQKSMRDA
+553 GKTQKSMRDA
-564 DMNALKEYAAEDAD
+564 DVNAVKEYSAEDAD
-578 ITWQLA
+578 VTWQLH
-584 EKFAPMLEQD
+584 EKFQPLLEEDGITQ
-594 EVTSLF
+594 LF
-600 NEVEMPLVSVLAA
+600 NDVEMPLVSVLAD
-613 METEGIRIDLP
+613 METEGIRIDIPALNA
-624 GLEQFSEELGADILT
+624 FSEELGVDILR
-639 LQEKI
+639 LQEEI
-644 HAACGVN
+644 HKACGVT

-672 DKVKKTAKTGQ
+672 DKIKKTKTGQ
-683 YQTSEDILQELSN
+683 YQTSEDILQEMSN
-696 AHPSVPLI
+696 AHPVIPLM

-723 AADPVTHRV
+723 AADKVTGRV
-732 HTSYLQTVAATGRLA
+732 HTNYLQTVAATGRLA

-774 ENFQL
+774 ENYQL

-789 RIIAHMSGDANMQA
+789 RIIAHMSGDKNMQE
-803 AFRAGLDIHAA
+803 AFRQGLDIHAA
-814 TAAKVFNVDIAE
+814 TAAKVFNVDIAT
-826 VTREQ
+826 VTRDQ
-831 RSKAKAVNF
+831 RSRAKAVNF

-851 AQNLGI
+851 SQNLGI

-867 DYFAQFPGVRGYM
+867 DYFAQFPGVRTYM
-880 DEMIGFCRTNGYVK
+880 DEMIGFCRTNGYIK

-926 QGSAADIIKVAM
+926 QGTAADIIKVAM
-938 IDIHSRMRDQGM
+938 VRIHDELKRKRMR
-950 KSKLLLQ
+950 SKLLLQ
-957 VHDELVLDAHNDEA
+957 VHDELVFDAHNDEA
-971 EALKAMVKERM
+971 DEL
-982 ESAYALDVPLVVDIS
+982 LPLVKDLMEGAMQLDAPLLVDIH